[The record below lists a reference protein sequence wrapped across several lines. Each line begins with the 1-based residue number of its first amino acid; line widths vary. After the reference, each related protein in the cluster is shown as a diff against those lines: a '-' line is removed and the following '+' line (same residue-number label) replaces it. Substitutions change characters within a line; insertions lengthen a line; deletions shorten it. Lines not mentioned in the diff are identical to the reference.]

1 LGEILSAG
9 AWVHALPFSPN
20 RTEEP
25 MKRVAASFAVAA
37 LMAAGVVVAQT
48 SPPPAPPSDRSAY
61 PSSSSTT
68 TTTQSSSTTT
78 HSKSQKQQMKDCMDQ
93 QKASNPS
100 ESQADIKK
108 ACKSQ
113 VESAPH
119 E

>member
-1 LGEILSAG
+1 
-9 AWVHALPFSPN
+9 
-20 RTEEP
+20 

-61 PSSSSTT
+61 PSTTSPSST
-68 TTTQSSSTTT
+68 SPSSGSSTSSA
-78 HSKSQKQQMKDCMDQ
+78 HSKSHKQQMKDCMDQ

-100 ESQADIKK
+100 ESKADIKK